1 LDYEFKKLP
10 MGISIDCHGLSH
22 VVDNLFDDLK
32 RKYVFNY
39 LDDLAEYSASIS
51 EHQGHLK
58 EVLGRLQSAGFM
70 LNKEMVV
77 LGASEI
83 KHLGHYLSSRGI
95 RVILER
101 GEAIRQYPCPR
112 NLCGVFLGWLVFM
125 LGLFLNFRY
134 ELLQC
139 RD

>member
-1 LDYEFKKLP
+1 

-22 VVDNLFDDLK
+22 VVDNLFADLK
-32 RKYVFNY
+32 WKYVFNY

-51 EHQGHLK
+51 EHHGHLK
-58 EVLGRLQSAGFM
+58 EILRRLQSAGFM
-70 LNKEMVV
+70 LNKEMV

-95 RVILER
+95 RAILDR

-112 NLCGVFLGWLVFM
+112 NVCGVFLRWLVFM
-125 LGLFLNFRY
+125 LGLFLNFQN
-134 ELLQC
+134 ELLHC
-139 RD
+139 RE